1 MLSIEEETKV
11 RCALDES
18 NRCQCKEALE
28 QIFHCQ
34 LLPHCEYG
42 SLLKSCLDGALAMEE
57 DKKYRQEY
65 PDG

>member
-34 LLPHCEYG
+34 LLPNCEYS
-42 SLLKSCLDGALAMEE
+42 SLLKSCLESYLAIEAN
-57 DKKYRQEY
+57 KKYRREY